1 VKNRTF
7 RMSAVATV
15 IVAGSLGLLGFGQV
29 VRAQDATADSQSQ
42 QAQFAIGAQTWADT
56 CDRCHNMRDP
66 KEFRDDQ
73 WRSIVS
79 HMRVRGGLTGQ
90 EARDVLAFLQ
100 QANNVAVVPVVT
112 ASTATPAAA
121 ASGPAGESASEGDGQ
136 AIYAQTCIACHGAD
150 GKGAIPGVPD
160 FTAKAGPLSKS
171 DAELVKNI
179 SEGFQSPGSFMAMPA
194 KGGNAALTEDD
205 VRAVLAYLRSDFGE

>member
-15 IVAGSLGLLGFGQV
+15 IAVGSLGLLGFGQV
-29 VRAQDATADSQSQ
+29 VRAQDATADSQSKEG
-42 QAQFAIGAQTWADT
+42 QFAVGAQTWADT

-100 QANNVAVVPVVT
+100 EANNTSVVSASTVSTSTPAVV
-112 ASTATPAAA
+112 AGGAATETDGG
-121 ASGPAGESASEGDGQ
+121 SDGQ
-136 AIYAQTCIACHGAD
+136 ATYAQTCIACHGAD

-171 DAELVKNI
+171 DGELVKNI

-194 KGGNAALTEDD
+194 KGGNSALTEDD
-205 VRAVLAYLRSDFGE
+205 VRAVLAYLRSEFGE

>member
-1 VKNRTF
+1 MTVKNRTF
-7 RMSAVATV
+7 RISAVATV
-15 IVAGSLGLLGFGQV
+15 VVAGSLGLLAFGQT
-29 VRAQDATADSQSQ
+29 VRAQDVATASQSDSNR
-42 QAQFAIGAQTWADT
+42 FAIGAQTWADN

-100 QANNVAVVPVVT
+100 EANNVTVVPVVS
-112 ASTATPAAA
+112 ASTATPAVA
-121 ASGPAGESASEGDGQ
+121 ASESAGDGDGQ

-194 KGGNAALTEDD
+194 KGGNSALTEDD
-205 VRAVLAYLRSDFGE
+205 VRAVLAYLRSEFGE